1 MVKNIILGGGL
12 FVTWL
17 LLSGH
22 YHPFVVISGV
32 GSCIASVVI
41 VRRMDAMCNERY
53 PIQITPQIFSYWLW
67 LVWEII
73 KSNVDVARRVLA
85 PRLRI
90 SPRII
95 SLDASQQTALFQT
108 ILANSITLTPGTVT
122 VDIEE
127 GILLVHALSE
137 DSANDLLEGKFEE
150 KIARVIK

>member
-1 MVKNIILGGGL
+1 MGNTAKK
-12 FVTWL
+12 
-17 LLSGH
+17 
-22 YHPFVVISGV
+22 
-32 GSCIASVVI
+32 
-41 VRRMDAMCNERY
+41 
-53 PIQITPQIFSYWLW
+53 IFSYWLW